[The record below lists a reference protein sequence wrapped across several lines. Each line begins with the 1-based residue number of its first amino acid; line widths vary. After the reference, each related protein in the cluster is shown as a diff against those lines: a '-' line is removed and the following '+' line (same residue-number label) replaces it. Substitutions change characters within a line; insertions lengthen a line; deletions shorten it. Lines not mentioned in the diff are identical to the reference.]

1 MSRTLFAPQI
11 PDKDLPDDPRKK
23 HWWYRFLVGPQR
35 EPGYAQASARYLNLI
50 KDGAKE
56 HELPEDYQRW
66 LHSLQPYTIT
76 TMRQRIGAF
85 LFLFFSGLF
94 FLIVVTMSKLFADKH
109 GKAPRWLVVTMTVMF
124 NVTWLVYDN
133 FYKPVFG
140 DGERTEQKDTR
151 KLSTRVRSMSGGM
164 LDLHPFE
171 DEEKAALLNGLK

>member
-23 HWWYRFLVGPQR
+23 KWWYRFLVGPQR

-85 LFLFFSGLF
+85 LFLFSSGLF
-94 FLIVVTMSKLFADKH
+94 FLIVVTLSKLFADKH
-109 GKAPRWLVVTMTVMF
+109 GKAP
-124 NVTWLVYDN
+124 
-133 FYKPVFG
+133 
-140 DGERTEQKDTR
+140 
-151 KLSTRVRSMSGGM
+151 
-164 LDLHPFE
+164 
-171 DEEKAALLNGLK
+171 